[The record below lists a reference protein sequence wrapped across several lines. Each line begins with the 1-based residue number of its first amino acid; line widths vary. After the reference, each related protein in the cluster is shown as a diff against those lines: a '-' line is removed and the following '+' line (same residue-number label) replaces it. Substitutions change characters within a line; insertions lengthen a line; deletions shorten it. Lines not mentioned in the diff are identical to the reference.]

1 MTLDATRLA
10 KNELFSRLDDD
21 DAQALMGLAIGRQY
35 AAGQDIFKENDD
47 AYSVCLLLRGRVGL
61 QMDLGNG
68 RRLVVS
74 TVDPGE
80 MFAWSGLIEP
90 HHFTSTAHAMED
102 CDVAIFKTDDLQ
114 ALFAERPKLA
124 YAAMEQCAFIISE
137 RLRDTQLQLL
147 GLFGD

>member
-1 MTLDATRLA
+1 MTLDATLLA
-10 KNELFSRLDDD
+10 KNEFFGRLDEA
-21 DAQALMGLAIGRQY
+21 DARALMSLAIGRQY
-35 AAGQDIFKENDD
+35 KAGEDIFRENED
-47 AYSVCLLLRGRVGL
+47 AYSVCLLLDGRVGL

-102 CDVAIFKTDDLQ
+102 CDVAIFKTDDLR
-114 ALFAERPKLA
+114 ALFSERPKLA
-124 YAAMEQCAFIISE
+124 FATMEQCAFIISE